1 MRRAGLAALVLAL
14 SLPGLATAKDPG
26 RWRLTG
32 RSTIPI
38 LYYQGMAVAPGG
50 SLFFDGV
57 EVGLYRTDGA
67 LKQKASTSDV
77 IPPAVGA
84 LGFNHVG
91 DITYDTRE
99 GGRVLL
105 PMECYDSKLGNTCGR
120 GEIGVADPKTLK
132 WRYGVPLDKRD
143 IPKAM
148 WCELSPDGALL
159 WTSAGNDLIAYRDA
173 DISRAHATGTPIRP
187 VRRLRRAVPPSGIT
201 GAAFYDGRL
210 FLAGSVGARFQVWS
224 VDLTTG
230 KRRLEI
236 ERTISGESEGLATVE
251 LAGGV
256 LEWMIQ
262 PVGGSGPP
270 TYKDS
275 SLLSFRPAHVALRV
289 RATPAHVAVGHR
301 SRVVVR
307 VAERPLARVHAV
319 AGATV
324 RIGAAVARTDAAGRA
339 VLHVRPAHAGRLRVS
354 ARHAQDSG
362 FTAIRAR

>member
-1 MRRAGLAALVLAL
+1 MRRALLTTLVAALVLPAL
-14 SLPGLATAKDPG
+14 AGAKDPG

-57 EVGLYRTDGA
+57 EVGLYRTSLT
-67 LKQKASTSDV
+67 LKQQAATPDV
-77 IPPAVGA
+77 IPPAVAA

-91 DITYDTRE
+91 DISYDPRE

-120 GEIGVADPKTLK
+120 GEIGVADPRTLR

-148 WCELSPDGALL
+148 WCELSPDGKLV
-159 WTSAGNDLIAYRDA
+159 WTSTGNDLIAYSDA
-173 DISRAHATGTPIRP
+173 AISRAHATGTPIRP
-187 VRRLRRAVPPSGIT
+187 VRRLRKAVPPSGIT
-201 GAAFYDGRL
+201 GATFYGGRL
-210 FLAGSVGARFQVWS
+210 FVAGSVGARFQVWS
-224 VDLTTG
+224 IDLRTG

-236 ERTISGESEGLATVE
+236 ERTVSGESEGLGTVE
-251 LAGGV
+251 RDGGV
-256 LEWMIQ
+256 LDWMIQ
-262 PVGGSGPP
+262 PIGGSGPP

-275 SLLSFRPAHVALRV
+275 SLLAFRPAHIPLRV
-289 RATPAHVAVGHR
+289 RVSPARVVAGQR
-301 SRVVVR
+301 TRVVVR
-307 VAERPLARVHAV
+307 VSEQPLTRRHAV

-324 RIGAAVARTDAAGRA
+324 RIGSAVARTGAAGRA
-339 VLHVRPAHAGRLRVS
+339 TLHVRPARAGRLRVVATHGPDSGRTAIS
-354 ARHAQDSG
+354 AR
-362 FTAIRAR
+362 